1 MTQLTARNSDRF
13 SGKKV
18 IIVHGYTASPLSH
31 WFPWLKEVLTEQGAD
46 VIVPELPDSLS
57 PKPEAWAKKLT
68 EVVPRADGNTIFIG
82 HSLGCVTLLRYLE
95 AICSTTDQIGGYI
108 LVSGFDSTQCTLPE
122 LASFTLHTLNYV
134 LLREVT
140 KHRISII
147 SSNDEIV
154 SPQSSHALANSLQT
168 EIINIENAG
177 HFLDREGF
185 TRLLPVYDALKTIVS
200 R

>member
-1 MTQLTARNSDRF
+1 MTQLTVRDSDRF

-18 IIVHGYTASPLSH
+18 IIVHGYIASPSSH
-31 WFPWLKEVLTEQGAD
+31 WFPWLSKVLTEQGAE
-46 VIVPELPDSLS
+46 VIVPEMPDSLS

-68 EVVPRADGNTIFIG
+68 EVVPKTDGNTIFIG

-95 AICSTTDQIGGYI
+95 VICSTTDQIGGYI
-108 LVSGFDSTQCTLPE
+108 LVSGFDSMQCTLPE
-122 LASFTLHTLNYV
+122 LANFTFQPLNYV

-154 SPQSSHALANSLQT
+154 SPQSSYALANSLQT

-177 HFLDREGF
+177 HFLDRDSF
-185 TRLLPVYDALKTIVS
+185 TRLLPIYDVLKTIVS
-200 R
+200 G